1 MEKLVTIDGQQIRLV
16 ATGGCLRL
24 YKLQFRRDML
34 KDLFKLKALEK
45 YIVDGKF
52 QADDETI
59 AKVDFEVFADVL
71 WTFAK
76 KGNPETPT
84 PMEWEDQ
91 FTTIP
96 FVKLYPEITE
106 LLYALLD
113 GQKK

>member
-1 MEKLVTIDGQQIRLV
+1 MEKVVKIDGQEVKLKAV
-16 ATGGCLRL
+16 GGCLRL
-24 YKLQFRRDML
+24 YKTQFRRDML
-34 KDLFKLKALEK
+34 KDLFKLKSLEK
-45 YIVDGKF
+45 YIVNGEFK
-52 QADDETI
+52 ADADTI
-59 AKVDFEVFADVL
+59 ANVDFEVFADVL

-76 KGNPETPT
+76 KGDPTIKT

-96 FVKLYPEITE
+96 FVKLYPELSE